1 MTWKVSLFL
10 NVGDINIFF
19 IEQHIS
25 ITAKY
30 KNRPILF
37 DEKLKTDFCTEDNT
51 EQFKL
56 HLQRY
61 ITKWTPWWII
71 TLLWSRGLVY
81 LIDPESYASGAWV
94 LAGSPM
100 LDRSKGK
107 GQTKKRSTGSPGWG
121 LGAGLKKSFATGTAT
136 EDTKTTGLI
145 GFQSYRKIQCWKP
158 EGNHWQEDGS
168 PEHQIQ
174 G

>member
-1 MTWKVSLFL
+1 MEMNVPPLGKPAGRLSLFL

-61 ITKWTPWWII
+61 INK
-71 TLLWSRGLVY
+71 
-81 LIDPESYASGAWV
+81 
-94 LAGSPM
+94 
-100 LDRSKGK
+100 
-107 GQTKKRSTGSPGWG
+107 
-121 LGAGLKKSFATGTAT
+121 
-136 EDTKTTGLI
+136 
-145 GFQSYRKIQCWKP
+145 
-158 EGNHWQEDGS
+158 
-168 PEHQIQ
+168 
-174 G
+174 